1 MLRGKEKARNYA
13 ERRMRKSTCRGVID
27 YASPSLQSVIGWQPE
42 ELASTRVLDLI
53 QPDDVA
59 EIERALRESDRD
71 AGRQPVAARSAGA
84 PQG

>member
-1 MLRGKEKARNYA
+1 
-13 ERRMRKSTCRGVID
+13 
-27 YASPSLQSVIGWQPE
+27 VIGWQPE

-53 QPDDVA
+53 HPDDVA
-59 EIERALRESDRD
+59 EIERALRESGRD